1 MLEAMRA
8 AGQRWIWTRL
18 FAAMLLI
25 VGFAASPASAQLSGF
40 EQSLAEAASA
50 DPALAEFYGNRSYAP
65 IWTTG
70 ADAGRRAALFAALAA
85 APSHGL
91 PAARYGAEALAVRFG
106 TLQTERDRARLEAA
120 MSAALLS
127 YARDVQ
133 VGVVTNP
140 AAIEEGMVRKPARQ
154 DRLAI
159 LEAFAAGDPAAVLRA
174 LPPQM
179 PEYGQLMRAKFD
191 IEAAMVRGG
200 WGPEVAVQ
208 GKIEPGASGPRV
220 IALRDRLIALGYLG
234 RSASASYD
242 LPMQQAVQ
250 MFQLDN
256 GLLADGVAG
265 ETTLREINRAPEDR
279 LRAIVVAM
287 ERLRWMYG
295 TEWGQRH
302 VWVNIPDYHAK
313 IIDDGK
319 VTFSTVTVVGQ
330 NLKDTRTPEFSDFM
344 EHLVINPSWFVPRSI
359 TVKEYLPMLQADPN
373 AVSYLQLIDG
383 SGRVIPRDGLDF
395 TQFNG
400 NTFPF
405 DMKQAPSNSN
415 ALGLVKFMF
424 PNPHN
429 IYLHDT
435 PSKSLFARETRAF
448 SHGCIRL
455 QQPFDFAYT
464 LLARQSSDPKGL
476 FASYLRTG
484 QESTLPLD
492 LRVPVHLVYFTA
504 WPNAKG
510 RTEFRRDIYG
520 RDQAIY
526 QALQN
531 AGVALPSWQS

>member
-1 MLEAMRA
+1 MVSMNLSGSWR
-8 AGQRWIWTRL
+8 GLVTRL
-18 FAAMLLI
+18 LAVWLLALSVAA
-25 VGFAASPASAQLSGF
+25 PASAQLSGF
-40 EQSLAEAASA
+40 QQSLAEAASA
-50 DPALAEFYGNRSYAP
+50 DPALAAFYGNRDYAP

-70 ADAGRRAALFAALAA
+70 ADAGRRAAFFAALAQ
-85 APSHGL
+85 APAHGL

-106 TLQTERDRARLEAA
+106 NLQTERDRARLEAA
-120 MSAALLS
+120 MSATLLS
-127 YARDVQ
+127 YANDIQ
-133 VGVVTNP
+133 VGVIASP
-140 AAIEEGMVRKPARQ
+140 AALEEGMVRKPKRQ

-159 LEAFAAGDPAAVLRA
+159 LEGFAAADPTAFLHS
-174 LPPQM
+174 LPPQV
-179 PEYGQLMRAKFD
+179 PQYALLMRAKLD
-191 IEAAMVRGG
+191 TEAALARGG
-200 WGPEVAVQ
+200 WGPKVAVA
-208 GKIEPGASGPRV
+208 GKIEPGAEGPAV

-242 LPMQQAVQ
+242 LALQQAVQ
-250 MFQLDN
+250 SFQLDN
-256 GLLADGVAG
+256 GLAADAVAG
-265 ETTLREINRAPEDR
+265 ETTLREINRDPDER

-319 VTFSTVTVVGQ
+319 VTFQTVTVVGQ
-330 NLKDTRTPEFSDFM
+330 NGRDMRTPEFSDFM
-344 EHLVINPSWFVPRSI
+344 EHMVVNPSWNVPRSI

-373 AVSYLQLIDG
+373 AVSYLQLIDV
-383 SGRVIPRDGLDF
+383 SGQQVPRTGLDF
-395 TQFNG
+395 TQFDAD
-400 NTFPF
+400 TFPF

-424 PNPHN
+424 PNPQN

-435 PSKSLFARETRAF
+435 PSKSLFTRETRAF

-455 QQPFDFAYT
+455 QQPFDFAYA
-464 LLARQSSDPKGL
+464 LLSRQTDDPKGL

-484 QESTLPLD
+484 QETILALEQN
-492 LRVPVHLVYFTA
+492 VPVHLVYFTA
-504 WPNAKG
+504 WPNSKG

-520 RDQAIY
+520 RDQAIF

-531 AGVALPSWQS
+531 AGVVLPAWQS

>member
-1 MLEAMRA
+1 MVEFTHSGTWRGLV
-8 AGQRWIWTRL
+8 QRVLVAW
-18 FAAMLLI
+18 LL
-25 VGFAASPASAQLSGF
+25 VLGLALPATAQLSGF
-40 EQSLAEAASA
+40 QQALAEAASS
-50 DPALAEFYGNRSYAP
+50 DPALAAFYGNRGYEP

-70 ADAGRRAALFAALAA
+70 ADANRRGAFFAALAA
-85 APSHGL
+85 APAHGL
-91 PAARYGAEALAVRFG
+91 PAARYGAEALAARFSS
-106 TLQTERDRARLEAA
+106 LHTERDRARLEAA
-120 MSAALLS
+120 MSETLLT

-140 AAIEEGMVRKPARQ
+140 AALEDGLVRKPKRQ

-159 LEAFAAGDPAAVLRA
+159 LDGFAGADPDAFLRS
-174 LPPQM
+174 LPPQV
-179 PEYGQLMRAKFD
+179 PEYAQLMRAKFD
-191 IEAAMVRGG
+191 IEAALARGG
-200 WGPEVAVQ
+200 WGPKVSVQ
-208 GKIEPGASGPRV
+208 GKLEPGATGPAV
-220 IALRDRLIALGYLG
+220 IVLRDRLIALGYLG

-242 LPMQQAVQ
+242 LPLQQAVQ

-256 GLLADGVAG
+256 GLTADGVAG
-265 ETTLREINRAPEDR
+265 ETTMREVNRDPEER

-295 TEWGQRH
+295 TERGARH
-302 VWVNIPDYHAK
+302 VWVNLPDFTAK

-319 VTFSTVTVVGQ
+319 VTFQTVTVVGQ
-330 NLKDTRTPEFSDFM
+330 NLKDTRSPEFSDFM
-344 EHLVINPSWFVPRSI
+344 EHMVVNPSWNVPRSI
-359 TVKEYLPMLQADPN
+359 TVKEYLPMLQSDPN
-373 AVSYLQLIDG
+373 AVSYLQLIDV
-383 SGRVIPRDGLDF
+383 SGRVVDRSGLDF
-395 TQFNG
+395 TQFDA

-435 PSKSLFARETRAF
+435 PSKSLFSRETRTF

-464 LLARQSSDPKGL
+464 LLAAQSSDPQGL
-476 FASYLRTG
+476 FARYLRTG
-484 QESTLPLD
+484 QESILPLER
-492 LRVPVHLVYFTA
+492 LVPVHLVYFTA